1 MRKFTIKDVAKIANV
16 SEATVSR
23 VMSNSNLISD
33 KTKEKVMEV
42 VRKLDYFPN
51 SAAVSLTK
59 SKSNILGLV
68 VVSSTKTENPLQND
82 YYNEIIPFISKYA
95 LDLGYYTLYLQFE
108 NKEEAYENVYKLIK
122 SNRIDGVIFLN
133 FIEDEEHIS
142 YFEKIS
148 FPYTIIGTPNDKK
161 KGLWIDN
168 DNIKACFDITNKL
181 IQKGK
186 KNILFISGPSDM
198 SVSIY
203 RKKGYI
209 KALKE
214 NKIIIEKKNILS
226 LSEFSSDLAY
236 DNVRNYENIN
246 EIDAIITTD
255 DILAIGAKKA
265 VNKLGIDI
273 DVTGFNNSKLRSYL
287 NYTFTTVDIKYDKL
301 AKGAIYLLT
310 NKIEEKKLNSNYIVV
325 ESEIIEREE

>member
-1 MRKFTIKDVAKIANV
+1 MKKSTIKDVAKIANV

-23 VMSNSNLISD
+23 VMSNSNLISN
-33 KTKEKVMEV
+33 KTKKKVMEV
-42 VRKLDYFPN
+42 VRQLDYFPN

-68 VVSSTKTENPLQND
+68 VVSSTKIENPLQND

-108 NKEEAYENVYKLIK
+108 NKEEAYENVYRLIK
-122 SNRIDGVIFLN
+122 SNRIDGLIFLN

-148 FPYTIIGTPNDKK
+148 FPYAIIGTPNNKT

-168 DNIKACFDITNKL
+168 DNIKSCFDITNKL

-186 KNILFISGPSDM
+186 KNLLFISGPSDM
-198 SVSIY
+198 SVSVY
-203 RKKGYI
+203 RKKGYLD
-209 KALKE
+209 ALKKNDINFESE
-214 NKIIIEKKNILS
+214 NVLS
-226 LSEFSSDLAY
+226 LPEFSSDLAY
-236 DNVRNYENIN
+236 NNVENYNNIDK
-246 EIDAIITTD
+246 IDAIITTD

-265 VNKLGIDI
+265 IDNLGLDI
-273 DVTGFNNSKLRSYL
+273 EVTGFNNSKLRSYL
-287 NYTFTTVDIKYDKL
+287 NYKFTTVDIKYDKL
-301 AKGAIYLLT
+301 AKGVIYLLT
-310 NKIEEKKLNSNYIVV
+310 SKIAEKELKSNYIVV
-325 ESEIIEREE
+325 ESEIIER

>member
-1 MRKFTIKDVAKIANV
+1 MKKSTIKDVAKIANV

-23 VMSNSNLISD
+23 VMSNSNLISN
-33 KTKEKVMEV
+33 KTKKKVMEV
-42 VRKLDYFPN
+42 VRQLDYFPN

-68 VVSSTKTENPLQND
+68 VVSSAKIESPLQND

-108 NKEEAYENVYKLIK
+108 NKEEAYENVYRLIK
-122 SNRIDGVIFLN
+122 SNRIDGLIFLN

-148 FPYTIIGTPNDKK
+148 FPYAIIGTPNNKT

-168 DNIKACFDITNKL
+168 DNIKSCFDITNKL

-186 KNILFISGPSDM
+186 KNLLFISGPNDM
-198 SVSIY
+198 SVSVY
-203 RKKGYI
+203 RKKGYLD
-209 KALKE
+209 ALKKNDINFE
-214 NKIIIEKKNILS
+214 SENILS
-226 LSEFSSDLAY
+226 LPEFSSDLAY
-236 DNVRNYENIN
+236 NNVENYNNIDK
-246 EIDAIITTD
+246 IDAIITTD

-265 VNKLGIDI
+265 IDNLGLNIE
-273 DVTGFNNSKLRSYL
+273 VTGFNNSKLRSYL
-287 NYTFTTVDIKYDKL
+287 NYKFTTVDIKYDKL
-301 AKGAIYLLT
+301 AKGAVYLLT
-310 NKIEEKKLNSNYIVV
+310 SKIEEKELKSNYIVV
-325 ESEIIEREE
+325 ESEIIER

>member
-1 MRKFTIKDVAKIANV
+1 MKKSTIKDVAKIANV

-23 VMSNSNLISD
+23 VMSNSNLISN
-33 KTKEKVMEV
+33 KTKKKVMEV
-42 VRKLDYFPN
+42 VRQLDYFPN

-68 VVSSTKTENPLQND
+68 VVSSAKIENPLQND

-108 NKEEAYENVYKLIK
+108 NKEEAYENVYRLIK
-122 SNRIDGVIFLN
+122 SNRIDGLIFLN

-148 FPYTIIGTPNDKK
+148 FPYAIIGTPNNKT

-168 DNIKACFDITNKL
+168 DNIKSCFDITNKL

-186 KNILFISGPSDM
+186 KNLLFISGPSDM
-198 SVSIY
+198 SVSVY
-203 RKKGYI
+203 RKKGYLD
-209 KALKE
+209 ALKKNDINFE
-214 NKIIIEKKNILS
+214 SENILAI
-226 LSEFSSDLAY
+226 SEFSSDLAY
-236 DNVRNYENIN
+236 NNVKNYKNIDK
-246 EIDAIITTD
+246 IDAIITTD

-265 VNKLGIDI
+265 IDNLGLNIE
-273 DVTGFNNSKLRSYL
+273 VTGFNNSKLRSYL
-287 NYTFTTVDIKYDKL
+287 NYKFTTVDIKYDKL
-301 AKGAIYLLT
+301 AKGVIYLLT
-310 NKIEEKKLNSNYIVV
+310 SKIAEKELKSNYIVV
-325 ESEIIEREE
+325 ESEIIER

>member
-1 MRKFTIKDVAKIANV
+1 MKKSTIKDVAKIANV

-23 VMSNSNLISD
+23 VMSNSNLISN
-33 KTKEKVMEV
+33 KTKKKVMEV
-42 VRKLDYFPN
+42 VRQLDYFPN

-68 VVSSTKTENPLQND
+68 VVSSAKIENPLQND

-108 NKEEAYENVYKLIK
+108 NKEEAYENVYRLIK
-122 SNRIDGVIFLN
+122 SNRIDGLIFLN

-148 FPYTIIGTPNDKK
+148 FPYAIIGTPNNKT

-168 DNIKACFDITNKL
+168 DNIKSCFDITNKL

-186 KNILFISGPSDM
+186 KNLLFISGPSDM
-198 SVSIY
+198 SVSVY
-203 RKKGYI
+203 RKKGYLD
-209 KALKE
+209 ALKKNDINFE
-214 NKIIIEKKNILS
+214 SENILS
-226 LSEFSSDLAY
+226 LPEFSSDLAY
-236 DNVRNYENIN
+236 NNVKKYNNIDK
-246 EIDAIITTD
+246 IDAIITTD

-265 VNKLGIDI
+265 IDNLGLNIE
-273 DVTGFNNSKLRSYL
+273 VTGFNNSKLRSYL
-287 NYTFTTVDIKYDKL
+287 NYKFTTVDIKYDKL
-301 AKGAIYLLT
+301 AKGAVYLLT
-310 NKIEEKKLNSNYIVV
+310 SKIAEKELKSNYIVV
-325 ESEIIEREE
+325 ESEIIER

>member
-1 MRKFTIKDVAKIANV
+1 MKKSTIKDVAKIANV

-23 VMSNSNLISD
+23 VMSNSNLISN
-33 KTKEKVMEV
+33 KTKKKVMEV
-42 VRKLDYFPN
+42 VRQLDYFPN

-68 VVSSTKTENPLQND
+68 VVSSAKIENPLQND

-108 NKEEAYENVYKLIK
+108 NKEEAYENVYRLIK
-122 SNRIDGVIFLN
+122 SNRIDGLIFLN

-148 FPYTIIGTPNDKK
+148 FPYAIIGTPNNKT

-168 DNIKACFDITNKL
+168 DNIKSCFDITNKL

-186 KNILFISGPSDM
+186 KNLLFISGPSDM
-198 SVSIY
+198 SVSVY
-203 RKKGYI
+203 RKKGYLD
-209 KALKE
+209 ALKKNDINFE
-214 NKIIIEKKNILS
+214 SENILS

-236 DNVRNYENIN
+236 NNVKNYNNIDK
-246 EIDAIITTD
+246 IDAIITTD

-265 VNKLGIDI
+265 IDNLGLDI
-273 DVTGFNNSKLRSYL
+273 EVTGFNNSKLRSYL
-287 NYTFTTVDIKYDKL
+287 NYKFTTVDIKYDKL
-301 AKGAIYLLT
+301 AKGVIYLLT
-310 NKIEEKKLNSNYIVV
+310 SKIAEKELKSNYIVV
-325 ESEIIEREE
+325 ESEIIER

>member
-1 MRKFTIKDVAKIANV
+1 MKKSTIKDVAKIANV

-23 VMSNSNLISD
+23 VMSNSNLISN
-33 KTKEKVMEV
+33 KTKKKVMEV
-42 VRKLDYFPN
+42 VRQLDYFPN

-68 VVSSTKTENPLQND
+68 VVSSAKIENPLQND

-108 NKEEAYENVYKLIK
+108 NKEEAYENVYRLIK
-122 SNRIDGVIFLN
+122 SNRIDGLIFLN

-148 FPYTIIGTPNDKK
+148 FPYAIIGTPNNKT

-168 DNIKACFDITNKL
+168 DNIKSCFDITNKL

-186 KNILFISGPSDM
+186 KNLLFISGPSDM
-198 SVSIY
+198 SVSVY
-203 RKKGYI
+203 RKKGYLD
-209 KALKE
+209 ALKKNDINFE
-214 NKIIIEKKNILS
+214 SENILAI
-226 LSEFSSDLAY
+226 SEFSSDLAY
-236 DNVRNYENIN
+236 NNVENYNNIDK
-246 EIDAIITTD
+246 IDAIITTD

-265 VNKLGIDI
+265 IDNLGLDI
-273 DVTGFNNSKLRSYL
+273 EVTGFNNSKLRSYL
-287 NYTFTTVDIKYDKL
+287 NYKFTTVDIKYDKL
-301 AKGAIYLLT
+301 AKGVIYLLT
-310 NKIEEKKLNSNYIVV
+310 SKIAEKELKSNYIVV
-325 ESEIIEREE
+325 ESEIIER

>member
-1 MRKFTIKDVAKIANV
+1 MKKSTIKDVAKIANV

-23 VMSNSNLISD
+23 VMSNSNLISN
-33 KTKEKVMEV
+33 KTKKKVMEV
-42 VRKLDYFPN
+42 VRQLDYFPN

-68 VVSSTKTENPLQND
+68 VVSSAKIENPLQND

-108 NKEEAYENVYKLIK
+108 NKEEAYENVYRLIK
-122 SNRIDGVIFLN
+122 SNRIDGLIFLN

-148 FPYTIIGTPNDKK
+148 FPYAIIGTPNNKT

-168 DNIKACFDITNKL
+168 DNIKSCFDITNKL

-186 KNILFISGPSDM
+186 KNLLFISGPSDM
-198 SVSIY
+198 SVSVY
-203 RKKGYI
+203 RKKGYLD
-209 KALKE
+209 ALKKNDINFE
-214 NKIIIEKKNILS
+214 SENILS
-226 LSEFSSDLAY
+226 LPEFSSDLAY
-236 DNVRNYENIN
+236 NNVENYNNIDK
-246 EIDAIITTD
+246 IDAIITTD

-265 VNKLGIDI
+265 IDNLGLDI
-273 DVTGFNNSKLRSYL
+273 EVTGFNNSKLRSYL
-287 NYTFTTVDIKYDKL
+287 NYKFTTVDIKYDKL
-301 AKGAIYLLT
+301 AKGVIYLLT
-310 NKIEEKKLNSNYIVV
+310 SKIVEKELKSNYIVV
-325 ESEIIEREE
+325 ESEIIER

>member
-1 MRKFTIKDVAKIANV
+1 MKKSTIKDVAKIANV

-23 VMSNSNLISD
+23 VMSNSNLISN
-33 KTKEKVMEV
+33 KTKKKVMEV
-42 VRKLDYFPN
+42 VRQLDYFPN

-68 VVSSTKTENPLQND
+68 VVSSAKIENPLQND

-108 NKEEAYENVYKLIK
+108 NKEEAYENVYRLIK
-122 SNRIDGVIFLN
+122 SNRIDGLIFLN

-148 FPYTIIGTPNDKK
+148 FPYAIIGTPNNKT

-168 DNIKACFDITNKL
+168 DNIKSCFDITNKL

-186 KNILFISGPSDM
+186 KNLLFISGPSDM

-203 RKKGYI
+203 RKKGYLD
-209 KALKE
+209 ALKKNDINFESE
-214 NKIIIEKKNILS
+214 NVLS
-226 LSEFSSDLAY
+226 LPEFSSDLAY
-236 DNVRNYENIN
+236 NNVENYNNIDK
-246 EIDAIITTD
+246 IDAIITTD

-265 VNKLGIDI
+265 IDNLGLDI
-273 DVTGFNNSKLRSYL
+273 EVTGFNNSKLRSYL
-287 NYTFTTVDIKYDKL
+287 NYKFTTVDIKYDKL
-301 AKGAIYLLT
+301 AKGVIYLLT
-310 NKIEEKKLNSNYIVV
+310 SKIAEKELKSNYIVV
-325 ESEIIEREE
+325 ESEIIER

>member
-1 MRKFTIKDVAKIANV
+1 MKKSTIKDVAKIANV

-23 VMSNSNLISD
+23 VMSNSNLISN
-33 KTKEKVMEV
+33 KTKKKVMEV
-42 VRKLDYFPN
+42 VRQLDYFPN

-68 VVSSTKTENPLQND
+68 VVSSAKIENPLQND

-108 NKEEAYENVYKLIK
+108 NKEEAYENVYRLIK
-122 SNRIDGVIFLN
+122 SNRIDGLIFLN

-148 FPYTIIGTPNDKK
+148 FPYAIIGTPNNKT

-168 DNIKACFDITNKL
+168 DNIKSCFDITNKL

-186 KNILFISGPSDM
+186 KNLLFISGPSDM
-198 SVSIY
+198 SVSVY
-203 RKKGYI
+203 RKKGYLD
-209 KALKE
+209 ALKKNDINFE
-214 NKIIIEKKNILS
+214 SENILS
-226 LSEFSSDLAY
+226 LPEFSSDLAY
-236 DNVRNYENIN
+236 NNVKNYNNIDK
-246 EIDAIITTD
+246 IDAIITTD

-265 VNKLGIDI
+265 IDNLGLDI
-273 DVTGFNNSKLRSYL
+273 EVTGFNNSKLRSYL
-287 NYTFTTVDIKYDKL
+287 NYKFTTVDIKYDKL
-301 AKGAIYLLT
+301 AKGAVYLLT
-310 NKIEEKKLNSNYIVV
+310 SKIAEKELKSNYIVV
-325 ESEIIEREE
+325 ESEIIER

>member
-1 MRKFTIKDVAKIANV
+1 MKKSTIKDVAKIANV

-23 VMSNSNLISD
+23 VMSNSNLISN
-33 KTKEKVMEV
+33 KTKKKVMEV
-42 VRKLDYFPN
+42 VRQLDYFPN

-68 VVSSTKTENPLQND
+68 VVSSAKIENPLQND

-108 NKEEAYENVYKLIK
+108 NKEEAYENVYRLIK
-122 SNRIDGVIFLN
+122 SNRIDGLIFLN

-148 FPYTIIGTPNDKK
+148 FPYAIIGTPNNKT

-168 DNIKACFDITNKL
+168 DNIKSCFDITNDL

-203 RKKGYI
+203 RKKGYLD
-209 KALKE
+209 ALKKNDINFE
-214 NKIIIEKKNILS
+214 SENILS
-226 LSEFSSDLAY
+226 LPEFSSDLAY
-236 DNVRNYENIN
+236 NNVENYNNIDK
-246 EIDAIITTD
+246 IDAIITTD

-265 VNKLGIDI
+265 IDNLGLDI
-273 DVTGFNNSKLRSYL
+273 EVTGFNNSKLRSYL
-287 NYTFTTVDIKYDKL
+287 NYKFTTVDIKYDKL
-301 AKGAIYLLT
+301 AKGVIYLLT
-310 NKIEEKKLNSNYIVV
+310 SKIAEKELKSNYIVV
-325 ESEIIEREE
+325 ESEIIER

>member
-1 MRKFTIKDVAKIANV
+1 MKKSTIKDVAKIANV

-23 VMSNSNLISD
+23 VMSNSNLISN
-33 KTKEKVMEV
+33 KTKKKVMEV
-42 VRKLDYFPN
+42 VRQLDYFPN

-68 VVSSTKTENPLQND
+68 VVSSAKIENPLQND

-108 NKEEAYENVYKLIK
+108 NKEEAYENVYRLIK
-122 SNRIDGVIFLN
+122 SNRIDGLIFLN

-148 FPYTIIGTPNDKK
+148 FPYAIIGTPNNKT

-168 DNIKACFDITNKL
+168 DNIKSCFDITNKL

-186 KNILFISGPSDM
+186 KNLLFISGPSDM
-198 SVSIY
+198 SVSVY
-203 RKKGYI
+203 RKKGYLD
-209 KALKE
+209 ALKKNDINFE
-214 NKIIIEKKNILS
+214 SENILS
-226 LSEFSSDLAY
+226 LPEFSSDLAY
-236 DNVRNYENIN
+236 NNVKNYNNIDK
-246 EIDAIITTD
+246 IDAIITTD

-265 VNKLGIDI
+265 IDNLGLDI
-273 DVTGFNNSKLRSYL
+273 EVTGFNNSKLRSYL
-287 NYTFTTVDIKYDKL
+287 NYKFTTVDIKYDKL
-301 AKGAIYLLT
+301 AKGVIYLLT
-310 NKIEEKKLNSNYIVV
+310 SKIAEKELKSNYIVV
-325 ESEIIEREE
+325 ESEIIER

>member
-1 MRKFTIKDVAKIANV
+1 MKKSTIKDVAKIANV

-23 VMSNSNLISD
+23 VMSNSNLISN
-33 KTKEKVMEV
+33 KTKKKVMEV
-42 VRKLDYFPN
+42 VRQLDYFPN

-68 VVSSTKTENPLQND
+68 VVSSAKIESPLQND

-108 NKEEAYENVYKLIK
+108 NKEEAYENVYRLIK
-122 SNRIDGVIFLN
+122 SNRIDGLIFLN

-148 FPYTIIGTPNDKK
+148 FPYAIIGTPNNKT

-168 DNIKACFDITNKL
+168 DNIKSCFDITNKL

-198 SVSIY
+198 SVSVY
-203 RKKGYI
+203 RKKGYLN
-209 KALKE
+209 ALKINNINFESE
-214 NKIIIEKKNILS
+214 NVLS

-236 DNVRNYENIN
+236 NNVENYNNIDK
-246 EIDAIITTD
+246 IDAIITTD

-265 VNKLGIDI
+265 IDNLGLNIE
-273 DVTGFNNSKLRSYL
+273 VTGFNNSKLRSYL
-287 NYTFTTVDIKYDKL
+287 NYKFTTVDIKYDKL
-301 AKGAIYLLT
+301 AKGAVYLLT
-310 NKIEEKKLNSNYIVV
+310 SKIEEKELKSNYIVV
-325 ESEIIEREE
+325 ESEIIER

>member
-1 MRKFTIKDVAKIANV
+1 MKKSTIKDVAKIANV

-23 VMSNSNLISD
+23 VMSNSNLISN
-33 KTKEKVMEV
+33 KTKKKVMEV
-42 VRKLDYFPN
+42 VRQLDYFPN

-68 VVSSTKTENPLQND
+68 VVSSTKIENPLQND

-108 NKEEAYENVYKLIK
+108 NKEEAYENVYRLIK
-122 SNRIDGVIFLN
+122 SNRIDGLIFLN

-148 FPYTIIGTPNDKK
+148 FPYAIIGTPNNKT

-168 DNIKACFDITNKL
+168 DNIKSCFDITNKL

-186 KNILFISGPSDM
+186 KNLLFISGPSDM
-198 SVSIY
+198 SVSVY
-203 RKKGYI
+203 RKKGYLD
-209 KALKE
+209 ALKKNDINFE
-214 NKIIIEKKNILS
+214 SENILS
-226 LSEFSSDLAY
+226 LPEFSSDLAY
-236 DNVRNYENIN
+236 NNVENYNNIDK
-246 EIDAIITTD
+246 IDAIITTD

-265 VNKLGIDI
+265 IDNLGLDI
-273 DVTGFNNSKLRSYL
+273 EVTGFNNSKLRSYL
-287 NYTFTTVDIKYDKL
+287 NYKFTTVDIKYDKL
-301 AKGAIYLLT
+301 AKGVIYLLT
-310 NKIEEKKLNSNYIVV
+310 SKIAEKELKSNYIVV
-325 ESEIIEREE
+325 ESEIIER

>member
-1 MRKFTIKDVAKIANV
+1 MKKSTIKDVAKIANV

-23 VMSNSNLISD
+23 VMSNSNLISN
-33 KTKEKVMEV
+33 KTKKKVMEV
-42 VRKLDYFPN
+42 VRQLDYFPN

-68 VVSSTKTENPLQND
+68 VVSSAKIESPLQND

-108 NKEEAYENVYKLIK
+108 NKEDAYENVYRLIK
-122 SNRIDGVIFLN
+122 SNRIDGLIFLN

-148 FPYTIIGTPNDKK
+148 FPYAIIGTPVDKT

-168 DNIKACFDITNKL
+168 DNVKSCFDITNDL

-198 SVSIY
+198 SVSVY
-203 RKKGYI
+203 RKKGYLN
-209 KALKE
+209 ALKKNDINFESE
-214 NKIIIEKKNILS
+214 NVLS

-236 DNVRNYENIN
+236 NNIENYNNIDK
-246 EIDAIITTD
+246 IDAIITTD

-265 VNKLGIDI
+265 IDNLGLDI
-273 DVTGFNNSKLRSYL
+273 EVTGFNNSKLRSYL
-287 NYTFTTVDIKYDKL
+287 NYKFTTVDIKYDKL
-301 AKGAIYLLT
+301 AKGVVYLLT
-310 NKIEEKKLNSNYIVV
+310 SKIEEKELKSNYIVV
-325 ESEIIEREE
+325 ESEIIER

>member
-1 MRKFTIKDVAKIANV
+1 MKKSTIKDVAKIANV

-23 VMSNSNLISD
+23 VMSNSNLISN
-33 KTKEKVMEV
+33 KTKKKVMEV
-42 VRKLDYFPN
+42 VRQLDYFPN

-68 VVSSTKTENPLQND
+68 VVSSAKIENPLQND

-122 SNRIDGVIFLN
+122 SNRIDGLIFLN

-148 FPYTIIGTPNDKK
+148 FPYAIIGTPNNKT

-168 DNIKACFDITNKL
+168 DNIKSCFDITNKL

-186 KNILFISGPSDM
+186 KNLLFISGPSDM
-198 SVSIY
+198 SVSVY
-203 RKKGYI
+203 RKKGYLD
-209 KALKE
+209 ALKKNDINFESE
-214 NKIIIEKKNILS
+214 NVLS
-226 LSEFSSDLAY
+226 LPEFSSDLAY
-236 DNVRNYENIN
+236 NNVENYNNIDK
-246 EIDAIITTD
+246 IDAIITTD

-265 VNKLGIDI
+265 IDNLGLDI
-273 DVTGFNNSKLRSYL
+273 EVTGFNNSKLRSYL
-287 NYTFTTVDIKYDKL
+287 NYKFTTVDIKYDKL
-301 AKGAIYLLT
+301 AKGVIYLLT
-310 NKIEEKKLNSNYIVV
+310 SKIAEKELKSNYIVV
-325 ESEIIEREE
+325 ESEIIER

>member
-1 MRKFTIKDVAKIANV
+1 MKKSTIKDVAKIANV

-23 VMSNSNLISD
+23 VMSNSNLISN
-33 KTKEKVMEV
+33 KTKKKVMEV
-42 VRKLDYFPN
+42 VRQLDYFPN

-68 VVSSTKTENPLQND
+68 VVSSAKIENPLQND

-108 NKEEAYENVYKLIK
+108 NKEEAYENVYRLIK
-122 SNRIDGVIFLN
+122 SNRIDGLIFLN

-148 FPYTIIGTPNDKK
+148 FPYAIIGTPNNKT

-168 DNIKACFDITNKL
+168 DNIKSCFDITNKL

-186 KNILFISGPSDM
+186 KNLLFISGPSDM
-198 SVSIY
+198 SVSVY
-203 RKKGYI
+203 RKKGYLD
-209 KALKE
+209 ALKKNDINFE
-214 NKIIIEKKNILS
+214 SKNILS
-226 LSEFSSDLAY
+226 LPEFSSDLAY
-236 DNVRNYENIN
+236 NNVENYNNIDK
-246 EIDAIITTD
+246 IDAIITTD

-265 VNKLGIDI
+265 IDNLGLDI
-273 DVTGFNNSKLRSYL
+273 EVTGFNNSKLRSYL
-287 NYTFTTVDIKYDKL
+287 NYKFTTVDIKYDKL
-301 AKGAIYLLT
+301 AKGAVYLLT
-310 NKIEEKKLNSNYIVV
+310 SKIAEKELKSNYIVV
-325 ESEIIEREE
+325 ESEIIER

>member
-1 MRKFTIKDVAKIANV
+1 MKKSTIKDVAKIANV

-23 VMSNSNLISD
+23 VMSNSNLISN
-33 KTKEKVMEV
+33 KTKKKVMEV
-42 VRKLDYFPN
+42 VRQLDYFPN

-68 VVSSTKTENPLQND
+68 VVSSAKIENPLQND

-108 NKEEAYENVYKLIK
+108 NKEEAYENVYRLIK
-122 SNRIDGVIFLN
+122 SNRIDGLIFLN

-148 FPYTIIGTPNDKK
+148 FPYAIIGTPNNKT

-168 DNIKACFDITNKL
+168 DNIKSCFDITNKL

-186 KNILFISGPSDM
+186 KNLLFISGPSDM
-198 SVSIY
+198 SVSVY
-203 RKKGYI
+203 RKKGYLD
-209 KALKE
+209 ALKKNDINFE
-214 NKIIIEKKNILS
+214 SENILS
-226 LSEFSSDLAY
+226 LPEFSSDLAY
-236 DNVRNYENIN
+236 NNVENYNNIDK
-246 EIDAIITTD
+246 IDAIITTD

-265 VNKLGIDI
+265 IDNLGLDI
-273 DVTGFNNSKLRSYL
+273 EVTGFNNSKLRSYL
-287 NYTFTTVDIKYDKL
+287 NYKFTTVDIKYDKL
-301 AKGAIYLLT
+301 AKGVIYLLT
-310 NKIEEKKLNSNYIVV
+310 SKIAEKELKSNYIVV
-325 ESEIIEREE
+325 ESEIIER

>member
-1 MRKFTIKDVAKIANV
+1 MKKSTIKDVAKIANV

-23 VMSNSNLISD
+23 VMSNSNLISN
-33 KTKEKVMEV
+33 KTKKKVMEV
-42 VRKLDYFPN
+42 VRQLDYFPN

-68 VVSSTKTENPLQND
+68 VVSSAKIESPLQND

-108 NKEEAYENVYKLIK
+108 NKEEAYENVYRLIK
-122 SNRIDGVIFLN
+122 SNRIDGLIFLN

-148 FPYTIIGTPNDKK
+148 FPYAIIGTPNNKT

-168 DNIKACFDITNKL
+168 DNIKSCFDITNDL

-203 RKKGYI
+203 RKKGYLD
-209 KALKE
+209 ALKKNDINFESE
-214 NKIIIEKKNILS
+214 NVLS
-226 LSEFSSDLAY
+226 LPEFSSDLAY
-236 DNVRNYENIN
+236 NNVENYNNIDK
-246 EIDAIITTD
+246 IDAIITTD

-265 VNKLGIDI
+265 IDNLGLDI
-273 DVTGFNNSKLRSYL
+273 EVTGFNNSKLRSYL
-287 NYTFTTVDIKYDKL
+287 NYKFTTVDIKYDKL
-301 AKGAIYLLT
+301 AKGVIYLLT
-310 NKIEEKKLNSNYIVV
+310 SKIAEKELKSNYIVV
-325 ESEIIEREE
+325 ESEIIER

>member
-1 MRKFTIKDVAKIANV
+1 MKKSTIKDVAKIANV

-23 VMSNSNLISD
+23 VMSNSNLISN
-33 KTKEKVMEV
+33 KTKKKVMEV
-42 VRKLDYFPN
+42 VRQLDYFPN

-68 VVSSTKTENPLQND
+68 VVSSAKIENPLQND

-108 NKEEAYENVYKLIK
+108 NKEEAYENVYRLIK
-122 SNRIDGVIFLN
+122 SNRIDGLIFLN

-148 FPYTIIGTPNDKK
+148 FPYAIIGTPNNQT

-168 DNIKACFDITNKL
+168 DNIKSCFDITNKL

-186 KNILFISGPSDM
+186 KNLLFISGPSDM
-198 SVSIY
+198 SVSVY
-203 RKKGYI
+203 RKKGYLD
-209 KALKE
+209 ALKKNDINFE
-214 NKIIIEKKNILS
+214 SENILS
-226 LSEFSSDLAY
+226 LPEFSSDLAY
-236 DNVRNYENIN
+236 NNVKNYNNIDK
-246 EIDAIITTD
+246 IDAIITTD

-265 VNKLGIDI
+265 IDNLGLDI
-273 DVTGFNNSKLRSYL
+273 EVTGFNNSKLRSYL
-287 NYTFTTVDIKYDKL
+287 NYKFTTVDIKYDKL
-301 AKGAIYLLT
+301 AKGAVYLLT
-310 NKIEEKKLNSNYIVV
+310 SKIAEKELKSNYIVV
-325 ESEIIEREE
+325 ESEIIER

>member
-1 MRKFTIKDVAKIANV
+1 MKKSTIKDVAKIANV

-23 VMSNSNLISD
+23 VMSNSNLISN
-33 KTKEKVMEV
+33 KTKKKVMEV
-42 VRKLDYFPN
+42 VRQLDYFPN

-68 VVSSTKTENPLQND
+68 VVSSAKIENPLQND

-108 NKEEAYENVYKLIK
+108 NKEEAYENVYRLIK
-122 SNRIDGVIFLN
+122 SNRIDGLIFLN

-148 FPYTIIGTPNDKK
+148 FPYAIIGTPNNKT

-168 DNIKACFDITNKL
+168 DNIKSCFDITNKL

-186 KNILFISGPSDM
+186 KNLLFISGPSDM
-198 SVSIY
+198 SVSVY
-203 RKKGYI
+203 RKKGYLD
-209 KALKE
+209 ALKKNDINFE
-214 NKIIIEKKNILS
+214 SENILS
-226 LSEFSSDLAY
+226 LPEFSSDLAY
-236 DNVRNYENIN
+236 NNVKNYNNIDK
-246 EIDAIITTD
+246 IDAIITTD

-265 VNKLGIDI
+265 IDNLGLDI
-273 DVTGFNNSKLRSYL
+273 EVTGFNNSKLRSYL
-287 NYTFTTVDIKYDKL
+287 NYKFTTVDIKYDKL
-301 AKGAIYLLT
+301 AKGVVYLLT
-310 NKIEEKKLNSNYIVV
+310 SKIAEKELKSNYIVV
-325 ESEIIEREE
+325 ESEIIER

>member
-1 MRKFTIKDVAKIANV
+1 MKKSTIKDVAKIANV

-23 VMSNSNLISD
+23 VMSNSNLISN
-33 KTKEKVMEV
+33 KTKKKVMEV
-42 VRKLDYFPN
+42 VRQLDYFPN

-68 VVSSTKTENPLQND
+68 VVSSAKIESPLQND

-108 NKEEAYENVYKLIK
+108 NKEEAYENVYRLIK
-122 SNRIDGVIFLN
+122 SNRIDGLIFLN

-148 FPYTIIGTPNDKK
+148 FPYTIIGTPVDKA

-198 SVSIY
+198 SVSVY
-203 RKKGYI
+203 RKKGYLD
-209 KALKE
+209 ALKKNDINFESE
-214 NKIIIEKKNILS
+214 NVLS

-236 DNVRNYENIN
+236 NNVKNYNNIDK
-246 EIDAIITTD
+246 IDAIITTD

-265 VNKLGIDI
+265 IDNLGLNIE
-273 DVTGFNNSKLRSYL
+273 VTGFNNSKLRSYL
-287 NYTFTTVDIKYDKL
+287 NYKFTTVDIKYDKL
-301 AKGAIYLLT
+301 AKGAVYLLT
-310 NKIEEKKLNSNYIVV
+310 SKIEEKELKSNHIVV
-325 ESEIIEREE
+325 ESEIIER

>member
-1 MRKFTIKDVAKIANV
+1 MKKSTIKDVAKIANV

-23 VMSNSNLISD
+23 VMSNSNLISN
-33 KTKEKVMEV
+33 KTKKKVMEV
-42 VRKLDYFPN
+42 VRQLDYFPN

-68 VVSSTKTENPLQND
+68 VVSSTKIENPLQND

-108 NKEEAYENVYKLIK
+108 NKEEAYENVYRLIK
-122 SNRIDGVIFLN
+122 SNRIDGLIFLN

-148 FPYTIIGTPNDKK
+148 FPYAIIGTPNNKT

-168 DNIKACFDITNKL
+168 DNIKSCFDITNKL

-186 KNILFISGPSDM
+186 KNLLFISGPSDM
-198 SVSIY
+198 SVSVY
-203 RKKGYI
+203 RKKGYLD
-209 KALKE
+209 ALKKNDINFE
-214 NKIIIEKKNILS
+214 SENILS
-226 LSEFSSDLAY
+226 LPEFSSDLAY
-236 DNVRNYENIN
+236 NNVENYNNIDK
-246 EIDAIITTD
+246 IDAIITTD

-265 VNKLGIDI
+265 IDNLGLNIE
-273 DVTGFNNSKLRSYL
+273 VTGFNNSKLRSYL
-287 NYTFTTVDIKYDKL
+287 NYKFTTVDIKYDKL
-301 AKGAIYLLT
+301 AKGVIYLLT
-310 NKIEEKKLNSNYIVV
+310 SKIAEKELKSNYIVV
-325 ESEIIEREE
+325 ESEIIER

>member
-1 MRKFTIKDVAKIANV
+1 MKKSTIKDVAKIANV

-23 VMSNSNLISD
+23 VMSNSNLISN
-33 KTKEKVMEV
+33 KTKKKVMEV
-42 VRKLDYFPN
+42 VRQLDYFPN

-68 VVSSTKTENPLQND
+68 VVSSANIENPLQND

-108 NKEEAYENVYKLIK
+108 NKEEAYENVYRLIK
-122 SNRIDGVIFLN
+122 SNRIDGLIFLN

-148 FPYTIIGTPNDKK
+148 FPYAIIGTPNNKT

-168 DNIKACFDITNKL
+168 DNIKSCFDITNKL

-186 KNILFISGPSDM
+186 KNLLFISGPSDM
-198 SVSIY
+198 SVSVY
-203 RKKGYI
+203 RKKGYLD
-209 KALKE
+209 ALKKNDINFESE
-214 NKIIIEKKNILS
+214 NVLS
-226 LSEFSSDLAY
+226 LPEFSSDLAY
-236 DNVRNYENIN
+236 NNVENYNNIDK
-246 EIDAIITTD
+246 IDAIITTD

-265 VNKLGIDI
+265 IDNLGLDI
-273 DVTGFNNSKLRSYL
+273 EVTGFNNSKLRSYL
-287 NYTFTTVDIKYDKL
+287 NYKFTTVDIKYDKL
-301 AKGAIYLLT
+301 AKGAVYLLT
-310 NKIEEKKLNSNYIVV
+310 SKIAEKELKSNYIVV
-325 ESEIIEREE
+325 ESEIIER

>member
-1 MRKFTIKDVAKIANV
+1 MKKSTIKDVAKIANV

-23 VMSNSNLISD
+23 VMSNSNLISN
-33 KTKEKVMEV
+33 KTKKKVMEV
-42 VRKLDYFPN
+42 VRQLDYFPN

-68 VVSSTKTENPLQND
+68 VVSSAKIENPLQND

-108 NKEEAYENVYKLIK
+108 NKEEAYENVYRLIK
-122 SNRIDGVIFLN
+122 SNRIDGLIFLN

-148 FPYTIIGTPNDKK
+148 FPYAIIGTPNNKT

-168 DNIKACFDITNKL
+168 DNIKSCFDITNDL

-203 RKKGYI
+203 RKKGYLD
-209 KALKE
+209 ALKKNDINFESE
-214 NKIIIEKKNILS
+214 NVLS
-226 LSEFSSDLAY
+226 LPEFSSDLAY
-236 DNVRNYENIN
+236 NNVENYNNIDK
-246 EIDAIITTD
+246 IDAIITTD

-265 VNKLGIDI
+265 IDNLGLDI
-273 DVTGFNNSKLRSYL
+273 EVTGFNNSKLRSYL
-287 NYTFTTVDIKYDKL
+287 NYKFTTVDIKYDKL
-301 AKGAIYLLT
+301 AKGVIYLLT
-310 NKIEEKKLNSNYIVV
+310 SKIAEKELKSNYIVV
-325 ESEIIEREE
+325 ESEIIER

>member
-1 MRKFTIKDVAKIANV
+1 MKKSTIKDVAKIANV

-23 VMSNSNLISD
+23 VMSNSNLISN
-33 KTKEKVMEV
+33 KTKKKVMEV
-42 VRKLDYFPN
+42 VRQLDYFPN

-68 VVSSTKTENPLQND
+68 VVSSAKIENPLQND

-108 NKEEAYENVYKLIK
+108 NKEEAYENVYRLIK
-122 SNRIDGVIFLN
+122 SNRIDGLIFLN

-148 FPYTIIGTPNDKK
+148 FPYAIIGTPNNKT

-168 DNIKACFDITNKL
+168 DNIKSCFDITNKL

-186 KNILFISGPSDM
+186 KNLLFISGPSDM

-203 RKKGYI
+203 RKKGYLD
-209 KALKE
+209 ALKKNDINFE
-214 NKIIIEKKNILS
+214 SENILS
-226 LSEFSSDLAY
+226 LPEFSSDLAY
-236 DNVRNYENIN
+236 NNVENYNNIDK
-246 EIDAIITTD
+246 IDAIITTD

-265 VNKLGIDI
+265 IDNLGLDI
-273 DVTGFNNSKLRSYL
+273 EVTGFNNSKLRSYL
-287 NYTFTTVDIKYDKL
+287 NYKFTTVDIKYDKL
-301 AKGAIYLLT
+301 AKGVIYLLT
-310 NKIEEKKLNSNYIVV
+310 SKIAEKELKSNYIVV
-325 ESEIIEREE
+325 ESEIIER

>member
-1 MRKFTIKDVAKIANV
+1 MKKSTIKDVAKIANV

-23 VMSNSNLISD
+23 VMSNSNLISN
-33 KTKEKVMEV
+33 KTKKKVMEV
-42 VRKLDYFPN
+42 VRQLDYFPN

-68 VVSSTKTENPLQND
+68 VVSSAKIENPLQND

-108 NKEEAYENVYKLIK
+108 NKEEAYENVYRLIK
-122 SNRIDGVIFLN
+122 SNRIDGLIFLN

-148 FPYTIIGTPNDKK
+148 FPYAIIGTPNNKT

-168 DNIKACFDITNKL
+168 DNIKSCFDITNKL

-186 KNILFISGPSDM
+186 KNLLFISGPSDM
-198 SVSIY
+198 SVSVY
-203 RKKGYI
+203 RKKGYLD
-209 KALKE
+209 ALKKNDINFE
-214 NKIIIEKKNILS
+214 SENILS
-226 LSEFSSDLAY
+226 LPEFSSDLAY
-236 DNVRNYENIN
+236 NNVENYNNIDK
-246 EIDAIITTD
+246 IDAIITTD

-265 VNKLGIDI
+265 IDNLGLDI
-273 DVTGFNNSKLRSYL
+273 EVTGFNNSKLRSYL
-287 NYTFTTVDIKYDKL
+287 NYKFTTVDIKYDKL
-301 AKGAIYLLT
+301 AKGAVYLLT
-310 NKIEEKKLNSNYIVV
+310 SKIAEKELKSNDIVV
-325 ESEIIEREE
+325 ESEIIER

>member
-1 MRKFTIKDVAKIANV
+1 MKKSTIKDVAKIANV

-23 VMSNSNLISD
+23 VMSNSNLISN
-33 KTKEKVMEV
+33 KTKKKVMEV
-42 VRKLDYFPN
+42 VRQLDYFPN

-68 VVSSTKTENPLQND
+68 VVSSAKIENPLQND

-108 NKEEAYENVYKLIK
+108 NKEEAYENVYRLIK
-122 SNRIDGVIFLN
+122 SNRIDGLIFLN

-148 FPYTIIGTPNDKK
+148 FPYAIIGTPNNKT

-168 DNIKACFDITNKL
+168 DNIKSCFDITNKL

-186 KNILFISGPSDM
+186 KNLLFISGPSDM
-198 SVSIY
+198 SVSVY
-203 RKKGYI
+203 RKKGYLD
-209 KALKE
+209 ALKKNDINFESE
-214 NKIIIEKKNILS
+214 NVLS
-226 LSEFSSDLAY
+226 LPEFSSDLAY
-236 DNVRNYENIN
+236 NNVKNYNNIDK
-246 EIDAIITTD
+246 IDAIITTD

-265 VNKLGIDI
+265 IDNLGLNIE
-273 DVTGFNNSKLRSYL
+273 VTGFNNSKLRSYL
-287 NYTFTTVDIKYDKL
+287 NYKFTTVDIKYDKL
-301 AKGAIYLLT
+301 AKGVIYLLT
-310 NKIEEKKLNSNYIVV
+310 SKIAEKELKSNYIVV
-325 ESEIIEREE
+325 ESEIIER

>member
-1 MRKFTIKDVAKIANV
+1 MKKSTIKDVAKIANV

-23 VMSNSNLISD
+23 VMSNSNLISN
-33 KTKEKVMEV
+33 KTKKKVMEV
-42 VRKLDYFPN
+42 VRQLDYFPN

-68 VVSSTKTENPLQND
+68 VVSSAKIENPLQND

-122 SNRIDGVIFLN
+122 SNRIDGLIFLN

-148 FPYTIIGTPNDKK
+148 FPYAIIGTPNNKT

-168 DNIKACFDITNKL
+168 DNIKSCFDITNKL

-186 KNILFISGPSDM
+186 KNLLFISGPSDM
-198 SVSIY
+198 SVSVY
-203 RKKGYI
+203 RKKGYLD
-209 KALKE
+209 ALKKNDINFE
-214 NKIIIEKKNILS
+214 SENILS
-226 LSEFSSDLAY
+226 LPEFSSDLAY
-236 DNVRNYENIN
+236 NNVENYNNIDK
-246 EIDAIITTD
+246 IDAIITTD

-265 VNKLGIDI
+265 IDNLGLDI
-273 DVTGFNNSKLRSYL
+273 EVTGFNNSKLRSYL
-287 NYTFTTVDIKYDKL
+287 NYKFTTVDIKYDKL
-301 AKGAIYLLT
+301 AKGVIYLLT
-310 NKIEEKKLNSNYIVV
+310 SKIAEKELKSNYIVV
-325 ESEIIEREE
+325 ESEIIER

>member
-1 MRKFTIKDVAKIANV
+1 MKKSTIKDVAKIANV

-23 VMSNSNLISD
+23 VMSNSNLISN
-33 KTKEKVMEV
+33 KTKKKVMEV
-42 VRKLDYFPN
+42 VRQLDYFPN

-68 VVSSTKTENPLQND
+68 VVSSAKIENPLQND

-108 NKEEAYENVYKLIK
+108 NKEDAYENVYRLIK
-122 SNRIDGVIFLN
+122 SNRIDGLIFLN

-148 FPYTIIGTPNDKK
+148 FPYAIIGTPNNKT

-168 DNIKACFDITNKL
+168 DNIKSCFDITNKL

-186 KNILFISGPSDM
+186 KNLLFISGPSDM
-198 SVSIY
+198 SVSVY
-203 RKKGYI
+203 RKKGYLD
-209 KALKE
+209 ALKKNDINFE
-214 NKIIIEKKNILS
+214 SENILS
-226 LSEFSSDLAY
+226 LPEFSSDLAY
-236 DNVRNYENIN
+236 NNVENYNNIDK
-246 EIDAIITTD
+246 IDAIITTD

-265 VNKLGIDI
+265 IDNLGLDI
-273 DVTGFNNSKLRSYL
+273 EVTGFNNSKLRSYL
-287 NYTFTTVDIKYDKL
+287 NYKFTTVDIKYDKL
-301 AKGAIYLLT
+301 AKGVIYLLT
-310 NKIEEKKLNSNYIVV
+310 SKIAEKELKSNYIVV
-325 ESEIIEREE
+325 ESEIIER

>member
-1 MRKFTIKDVAKIANV
+1 MKKSTIKDVAKIANV

-23 VMSNSNLISD
+23 VMSNSNLISN
-33 KTKEKVMEV
+33 KTKKKVMEV
-42 VRKLDYFPN
+42 VRQLDYFPN

-68 VVSSTKTENPLQND
+68 VVSSAKIENPLQND

-108 NKEEAYENVYKLIK
+108 NKEEAYENVYRLIK
-122 SNRIDGVIFLN
+122 SNRIDGLIFLN

-148 FPYTIIGTPNDKK
+148 FPYAIIGTPNNKT

-168 DNIKACFDITNKL
+168 DNIKSCFDITNKL

-186 KNILFISGPSDM
+186 KNLLFISGPSDM
-198 SVSIY
+198 SVSVY
-203 RKKGYI
+203 RKKGYLD
-209 KALKE
+209 ALKKNDINFESE
-214 NKIIIEKKNILS
+214 NVLS
-226 LSEFSSDLAY
+226 LPEFSSDLAY
-236 DNVRNYENIN
+236 NNVENYNNIDK
-246 EIDAIITTD
+246 IDAIITTD

-265 VNKLGIDI
+265 IDNLGLDI
-273 DVTGFNNSKLRSYL
+273 EVTGFNNSKLRQLIL
-287 NYTFTTVDIKYDKL
+287 NMI
-301 AKGAIYLLT
+301 
-310 NKIEEKKLNSNYIVV
+310 N
-325 ESEIIEREE
+325 

>member
-1 MRKFTIKDVAKIANV
+1 MKKSTIKDVAKIANV

-23 VMSNSNLISD
+23 VMSNSNLISN
-33 KTKEKVMEV
+33 KTKKKVMEV
-42 VRKLDYFPN
+42 VRQLDYFPN

-68 VVSSTKTENPLQND
+68 VVSSAKIENPLQND

-108 NKEEAYENVYKLIK
+108 NKEEAYENVYRLIK
-122 SNRIDGVIFLN
+122 SNRIDGLIFLN

-148 FPYTIIGTPNDKK
+148 FPYAIIGTPNNQT

-168 DNIKACFDITNKL
+168 DNIKSCFDITNKL

-186 KNILFISGPSDM
+186 KNLLFISGPSDM
-198 SVSIY
+198 SVSVY
-203 RKKGYI
+203 RKKGYLD
-209 KALKE
+209 ALKKNDINFE
-214 NKIIIEKKNILS
+214 SENILS
-226 LSEFSSDLAY
+226 LPEFSSDLAY
-236 DNVRNYENIN
+236 NNVENYNNIDK
-246 EIDAIITTD
+246 IDAIITTD

-265 VNKLGIDI
+265 IDNLGLDI
-273 DVTGFNNSKLRSYL
+273 EVTGFNNSKLRSYL
-287 NYTFTTVDIKYDKL
+287 NYKFTTVDIKYDKL
-301 AKGAIYLLT
+301 AKGAVYLLT
-310 NKIEEKKLNSNYIVV
+310 SKIAEKELKSNYIVV
-325 ESEIIEREE
+325 ESEIIER

>member
-1 MRKFTIKDVAKIANV
+1 MKKSTIKDVAKIANV

-23 VMSNSNLISD
+23 VMSNSNLISN
-33 KTKEKVMEV
+33 KTKKKVMEV
-42 VRKLDYFPN
+42 VRQLDYFPN

-68 VVSSTKTENPLQND
+68 VVSSAKIENPLQND

-108 NKEEAYENVYKLIK
+108 NKEEAYENVYRLIK
-122 SNRIDGVIFLN
+122 SNRIDGLIFLN

-148 FPYTIIGTPNDKK
+148 FPYAIIGTPNNKT

-168 DNIKACFDITNKL
+168 DNIKSCFDITNKL

-186 KNILFISGPSDM
+186 KNLLFISGPSDM
-198 SVSIY
+198 SVSVY
-203 RKKGYI
+203 RKKGYLD
-209 KALKE
+209 ALKKNDINFE
-214 NKIIIEKKNILS
+214 SENILS
-226 LSEFSSDLAY
+226 LPEFSSDLAY
-236 DNVRNYENIN
+236 NNVENYNNIDK
-246 EIDAIITTD
+246 IDAIITTD

-265 VNKLGIDI
+265 IDNLGLDI
-273 DVTGFNNSKLRSYL
+273 EVTGFNNSKLRSYL
-287 NYTFTTVDIKYDKL
+287 NYKFTTVDIKYDKL
-301 AKGAIYLLT
+301 AKGAVYLLIS
-310 NKIEEKKLNSNYIVV
+310 KIAEKELKSNYIVV
-325 ESEIIEREE
+325 ESEIIER

>member
-1 MRKFTIKDVAKIANV
+1 MKKSTIKDVAKIANV

-23 VMSNSNLISD
+23 VMSNSNLISN
-33 KTKEKVMEV
+33 KTKKKVMEV
-42 VRKLDYFPN
+42 VRQLDYFPN

-68 VVSSTKTENPLQND
+68 VVSSAKIENHLQND

-108 NKEEAYENVYKLIK
+108 NKEEAYENVYRLIK
-122 SNRIDGVIFLN
+122 SNRIDGLIFLN

-148 FPYTIIGTPNDKK
+148 FPYAIIGTPNNKT

-168 DNIKACFDITNKL
+168 DNIKSCFDITNKL

-186 KNILFISGPSDM
+186 KNLLFISGPSDM
-198 SVSIY
+198 SVSVY
-203 RKKGYI
+203 RKKGYLD
-209 KALKE
+209 ALKKNDINFE
-214 NKIIIEKKNILS
+214 SENILS
-226 LSEFSSDLAY
+226 LPEFSSDLAY
-236 DNVRNYENIN
+236 NNVENYNNIDK
-246 EIDAIITTD
+246 IDAIITTD

-265 VNKLGIDI
+265 IDNLGLDI
-273 DVTGFNNSKLRSYL
+273 EVTGFNNSKLRSYL
-287 NYTFTTVDIKYDKL
+287 NYKFTTVDIKYDKL
-301 AKGAIYLLT
+301 AKGVIYLLT
-310 NKIEEKKLNSNYIVV
+310 SKIAEKELKSNYIVV
-325 ESEIIEREE
+325 ESEIIER

>member
-1 MRKFTIKDVAKIANV
+1 MKKSTIKDVAKIANV

-23 VMSNSNLISD
+23 VMSNSNLISN
-33 KTKEKVMEV
+33 KTKKKVMEV
-42 VRKLDYFPN
+42 VRQLDYFPN

-68 VVSSTKTENPLQND
+68 VVSSAKIENPLQND

-108 NKEEAYENVYKLIK
+108 NKEEAYENVYRLIK
-122 SNRIDGVIFLN
+122 SNRIDGLIFLN

-148 FPYTIIGTPNDKK
+148 FPYAIIGTPNNQT

-168 DNIKACFDITNKL
+168 DNIKSCFDITNKL

-186 KNILFISGPSDM
+186 KNLLFISGPSDM
-198 SVSIY
+198 SVSVY
-203 RKKGYI
+203 RKKGYLD
-209 KALKE
+209 ALKKNDINFE
-214 NKIIIEKKNILS
+214 SENILS
-226 LSEFSSDLAY
+226 LPEFSSDLAY
-236 DNVRNYENIN
+236 NNVKNYNNIDK
-246 EIDAIITTD
+246 IDAIITTD

-265 VNKLGIDI
+265 IDNLGLDI
-273 DVTGFNNSKLRSYL
+273 EVTGFNNSKLRSYL
-287 NYTFTTVDIKYDKL
+287 NYKFTTVDIKYDKL
-301 AKGAIYLLT
+301 AKGVIYLLT
-310 NKIEEKKLNSNYIVV
+310 SKIAEKELKSNYIVV
-325 ESEIIEREE
+325 ESEIIER

>member
-1 MRKFTIKDVAKIANV
+1 MKKSTIKDVAKIANV

-23 VMSNSNLISD
+23 VMSNSNLISN
-33 KTKEKVMEV
+33 KTKKKVMEV
-42 VRKLDYFPN
+42 VRQLDYFPN

-68 VVSSTKTENPLQND
+68 VVSSAKIENPLQND

-108 NKEEAYENVYKLIK
+108 NKEEAYENVYRLIK
-122 SNRIDGVIFLN
+122 SNRIDGLIFLN

-148 FPYTIIGTPNDKK
+148 FPYAIIGTPNNKT

-168 DNIKACFDITNKL
+168 DNIKSCFDITNKL

-186 KNILFISGPSDM
+186 KNLLFISGPSDM
-198 SVSIY
+198 SVSVY
-203 RKKGYI
+203 RKKGYLD
-209 KALKE
+209 ALKKNDINFESE
-214 NKIIIEKKNILS
+214 NVLS
-226 LSEFSSDLAY
+226 LPEFSSDLAY
-236 DNVRNYENIN
+236 NNVENYNNIDK
-246 EIDAIITTD
+246 IDAIITTD

-265 VNKLGIDI
+265 IDNLGLDI
-273 DVTGFNNSKLRSYL
+273 EVTGFNNSKLRSYL
-287 NYTFTTVDIKYDKL
+287 NYKFTTVDIKYDKL
-301 AKGAIYLLT
+301 AKGVVYLLT
-310 NKIEEKKLNSNYIVV
+310 SKIEEKELKSNYIVV
-325 ESEIIEREE
+325 ESEIIER

>member
-1 MRKFTIKDVAKIANV
+1 MKKSTIKDVAKIANV

-23 VMSNSNLISD
+23 VMSNSNLISN
-33 KTKEKVMEV
+33 KTKKKVMEV
-42 VRKLDYFPN
+42 VRQLDYFPN

-68 VVSSTKTENPLQND
+68 VVSSAKIENPLQND

-108 NKEEAYENVYKLIK
+108 NKEEAYENVYRLIK
-122 SNRIDGVIFLN
+122 SNRIDGLIFLN

-148 FPYTIIGTPNDKK
+148 FPYAIIGTPNNKT

-168 DNIKACFDITNKL
+168 DNIKSCFDITNKL

-186 KNILFISGPSDM
+186 KNLLFISGPSDM
-198 SVSIY
+198 SVSVY
-203 RKKGYI
+203 RKKGYLD
-209 KALKE
+209 ALKKNDINFESE
-214 NKIIIEKKNILS
+214 NVLS
-226 LSEFSSDLAY
+226 LPEFSSDLAY
-236 DNVRNYENIN
+236 NNVKNYNNIDK
-246 EIDAIITTD
+246 IDAIITTD

-265 VNKLGIDI
+265 IDNLGLDI
-273 DVTGFNNSKLRSYL
+273 EVTGFNNSKLRSYL
-287 NYTFTTVDIKYDKL
+287 NYKFTTVDIKYDKL
-301 AKGAIYLLT
+301 AKGVVYLLT
-310 NKIEEKKLNSNYIVV
+310 SKIAEKELKSNYIVV
-325 ESEIIEREE
+325 ESEIIER

>member
-1 MRKFTIKDVAKIANV
+1 MKKSTIKDVAKIANV

-23 VMSNSNLISD
+23 VMSNSNLISN
-33 KTKEKVMEV
+33 KTKKKVMEV
-42 VRKLDYFPN
+42 VRQLDYFPN

-68 VVSSTKTENPLQND
+68 VVSSTKIENPLQND

-108 NKEEAYENVYKLIK
+108 NKEEAYENVYRLIK
-122 SNRIDGVIFLN
+122 SNRIDGLIFLN

-148 FPYTIIGTPNDKK
+148 FPYAIIGTPNNKT

-168 DNIKACFDITNKL
+168 DNIKSCFDITNKL

-186 KNILFISGPSDM
+186 KNLLFISGPSDM
-198 SVSIY
+198 SVSVY
-203 RKKGYI
+203 RKKGYLD
-209 KALKE
+209 ALKKNDINFESE
-214 NKIIIEKKNILS
+214 NVLS
-226 LSEFSSDLAY
+226 LPEFSSDLAY
-236 DNVRNYENIN
+236 NNVKNYNNIDK
-246 EIDAIITTD
+246 IDAIITTD

-265 VNKLGIDI
+265 IDNLGLDI
-273 DVTGFNNSKLRSYL
+273 EVTGFNNSKLRSYL
-287 NYTFTTVDIKYDKL
+287 NYKFTTVDIKYDKL
-301 AKGAIYLLT
+301 AKGVIYLLT
-310 NKIEEKKLNSNYIVV
+310 SKIAEKELKSNYIVV
-325 ESEIIEREE
+325 ESEIIER